1 MGWDSI
7 EEWNEYMGFTSIPDG
22 GRKIKGGGREGG

>member
-7 EEWNEYMGFTSIPDG
+7 EEWNEYMGVTSIPD
-22 GRKIKGGGREGG
+22 GRKIKGGGRGGG